1 MKCGVIKN
9 EEIENEELYDSNE
22 LSEITEP
29 FDPTL
34 IDVDIAVVNLG
45 SVIED
50 IEDNDIELQP
60 DFQRSDEAWDI
71 VRKSRLIESILLGLP
86 LPAFYFSEDPLTN
99 KRVVI
104 DGLQRLTAIKDFVLN
119 TENPL
124 KLKGLQFLHKLEGKV
139 YEELGRG
146 DKKRIKSLKIT
157 INTLRKTTPSNVKFV
172 IFQRVNSAGVPL
184 TSQEMRHA
192 LYQGKA
198 TKFLKELANLQSF
211 KDATDNTISS
221 SRMLDRDFVNRFL
234 AFYIAFDEYK
244 GDLDSFMS
252 EALNKLNNMSDDE
265 LNEIQNI
272 FDKSMKCCYS
282 IFGADCF
289 RKRLKREDGR
299 YKISKAIFD
308 TLSVNVA
315 KLTTEE
321 QEILIKEQEHLKNDF
336 MELCNNKDF
345 DNSISK
351 GTAKIS
357 SIKIRFSEIERM
369 INKYLSKNDN

>member
-157 INTLRKTTPSNVKFV
+157 INTLRK
-172 IFQRVNSAGVPL
+172 
-184 TSQEMRHA
+184 
-192 LYQGKA
+192 
-198 TKFLKELANLQSF
+198 
-211 KDATDNTISS
+211 
-221 SRMLDRDFVNRFL
+221 
-234 AFYIAFDEYK
+234 
-244 GDLDSFMS
+244 
-252 EALNKLNNMSDDE
+252 
-265 LNEIQNI
+265 
-272 FDKSMKCCYS
+272 
-282 IFGADCF
+282 
-289 RKRLKREDGR
+289 
-299 YKISKAIFD
+299 
-308 TLSVNVA
+308 
-315 KLTTEE
+315 
-321 QEILIKEQEHLKNDF
+321 
-336 MELCNNKDF
+336 
-345 DNSISK
+345 
-351 GTAKIS
+351 
-357 SIKIRFSEIERM
+357 
-369 INKYLSKNDN
+369 